1 MGAIHSPA
9 MGKWRFEGLWSTQHQ
24 GGHKE
29 LAEKPATVMEILPI
43 CSFSFFFFK
52 QNSLTMEFLPPS
64 SPKKKPSRPSQHASI
79 THAAAVSAFPN
90 TWKSP

>member
-43 CSFSFFFFK
+43 CSFSFFFFLNK
-52 QNSLTMEFLPPS
+52 TL
-64 SPKKKPSRPSQHASI
+64 
-79 THAAAVSAFPN
+79 
-90 TWKSP
+90 